1 MPLNRVIWDLLDIW
15 RHTVGLCGNYY
26 LGSDLKPMLSSVLNY
41 KRFCDNFIKAFID
54 CVLDDEERLDYN
66 FEYEDYQ
73 YVKQQISLPFKIE
86 KNCLFIEIIE
96 QEDLDKSLDYA
107 IREINRL
114 NIGVPSFETITPLP
128 HIQDPIE
135 TTVLKKWFS
144 RIKDIDMS
152 SSSIDDTDWKYI
164 IDTYAKEKRRG

>member
-1 MPLNRVIWDLLDIW
+1 MPFNRVIWDLLDIW
-15 RHTVGLCGNYY
+15 RHTVGPCGNYY
-26 LGSDLKPMLSSVLNY
+26 LGSDLQPLLSAVLTY
-41 KRFCDNFIKAFID
+41 KRFCDNFLKAFID
-54 CVLDDEERLDYN
+54 CALEGEEDPDYYY
-66 FEYEDYQ
+66 EYEDYRLIEQ
-73 YVKQQISLPFKIE
+73 EMTFPFKIE
-86 KNCLFIEIIE
+86 KNCLFVEIVE
-96 QEDLDKSLDYA
+96 QENLDGMLDHA

-114 NIGVPSFETITPLP
+114 NSDTPGFEAITPLP
-128 HIQDPIE
+128 YIQDPIE